1 MSLSP
6 AQRHSARIAAQ
17 TKLKQRQALEG
28 AESLHVLSAALAND
42 VDMLHGL
49 TLAQKV
55 ALKRDE
61 LLPKWMP
68 TVEKYLN
75 GGEVYRN
82 PILAWCVI
90 WLFDVGDMDAALNL
104 ADIAIEQGQET
115 PPELKSNFPTF
126 VADTVLKWAEV
137 QARDGHPIEPY
148 FSRTFTDVAEKW
160 ELYEVIQAKW
170 FKFAGMRQLFDEE
183 GVPRATA
190 TEDVGLLRSVDA
202 LLATA
207 EKLHSQCGV
216 GTMRKQIAAR
226 VRYLEKQSGA
236 KK

>member
-6 AQRHSARIAAQ
+6 AQRHNARIAAE
-17 TKLKQRQALEG
+17 TKLRQRQALEG

-42 VDMLHGL
+42 VDRLHGL

-61 LLPKWMP
+61 LLPRWMP
-68 TVEKYLN
+68 TVEKYLD

-104 ADIAIEQGQET
+104 ADIAIEQGQDT
-115 PPELKSNFPTF
+115 PPELRSNFPTF
-126 VADTVLKWAEV
+126 VADTVLEWAEE

-148 FSRTFTDVAEKW
+148 FSRTFSNVTLKW
-160 ELYEVIQAKW
+160 VLYEVIQAKW
-170 FKFAGMRQLFDEE
+170 LKFAGMRQLFDEH

-190 TEDVGLLRSVDA
+190 TDDVELLQDVDA
-202 LLATA
+202 LLAKA
-207 EKLHSQCGV
+207 EKLHSKCGV

-226 VRYLEKQSGA
+226 VRYLEK
-236 KK
+236 KREL